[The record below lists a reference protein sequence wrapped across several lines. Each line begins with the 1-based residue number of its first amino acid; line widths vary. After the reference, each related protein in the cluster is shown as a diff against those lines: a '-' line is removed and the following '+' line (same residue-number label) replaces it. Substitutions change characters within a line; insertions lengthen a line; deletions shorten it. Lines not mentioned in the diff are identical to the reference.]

1 MMPNNTGGN
10 PPSLS
15 SSFSQQTG
23 QPPQLTLMP
32 SPNSQLYN
40 YNDNDS
46 MTISSEQPSTLTLP
60 VGYQNNNNPPS
71 SAHQIRHQRLS
82 GRSSTGSLTID
93 GQQYLSNLQQGSTGL
108 GGGMQSLQ
116 QQQQQLQQQHWD
128 NESTYSDSKSSSP
141 HPSFYDG
148 VTSARSSGFSN
159 PRNSQ
164 NNLSLQLDRVSSR
177 DERDSSSNM
186 MTMGGGGGL
195 GGGEGRG
202 SGSGTGFMLGGQ
214 QLLSLLQNRI
224 VSIPVPTLRFDRLGS
239 LLWTGTNTFLY
250 DFDELQRTTHH
261 TTFYLIDELKLKSF
275 FVNLLNNNRI
285 PEEEFDFN
293 GVFRSVIP
301 EQAVSMGLTSMD
313 RVRRPCVLLSFFPLF
328 ILFIFQKKLLQKSGA
343 IITTW
348 NQVDFPQLK
357 LFMNGWKAQSNSKFL
372 TAAAGLIPEAPNE
385 PVLSPTQSMS
395 ESFNIGSSPSDLTKG
410 RMSKRRTSGAI
421 ELKKDSMRNIQD
433 IANMRLGIGIPAV
446 SNNTSRGQSMI
457 SVKSELS
464 PVNNNERTSSLDF
477 ANLTT
482 PSLSLIDYWYLLR
495 NSNLGMDNVNHPRTN
510 FGKGIIAFE
519 RSNEIG
525 LIIRANAKFNIPEDI
540 WCLFYME
547 DATNYFLEQQRRNL
561 ESAVPPVVV
570 SSSSSSS
577 SSNSSL
583 LQSSFGAFLM
593 QLLPQ
598 TRILFQY
605 LQHEQ
610 AYQQVNMRQ
619 QQQQSHHLPF
629 QFNSMQS
636 GNHFG
641 FSFLFSSLFHSINVF
656 ILFYRLGIAIS
667 YYSHRTEGMN
677 SSNPL
682 QVISE
687 TGPPAAL
694 NNSQYRTI
702 GTLDQNFQQILSR

>member
-1 MMPNNTGGN
+1 
-10 PPSLS
+10 
-15 SSFSQQTG
+15 
-23 QPPQLTLMP
+23 
-32 SPNSQLYN
+32 
-40 YNDNDS
+40 
-46 MTISSEQPSTLTLP
+46 
-60 VGYQNNNNPPS
+60 V
-71 SAHQIRHQRLS
+71 
-82 GRSSTGSLTID
+82 
-93 GQQYLSNLQQGSTGL
+93 
-108 GGGMQSLQ
+108 
-116 QQQQQLQQQHWD
+116 
-128 NESTYSDSKSSSP
+128 
-141 HPSFYDG
+141 
-148 VTSARSSGFSN
+148 
-159 PRNSQ
+159 
-164 NNLSLQLDRVSSR
+164 
-177 DERDSSSNM
+177 
-186 MTMGGGGGL
+186 
-195 GGGEGRG
+195 
-202 SGSGTGFMLGGQ
+202 
-214 QLLSLLQNRI
+214 
-224 VSIPVPTLRFDRLGS
+224 
-239 LLWTGTNTFLY
+239 
-250 DFDELQRTTHH
+250 
-261 TTFYLIDELKLKSF
+261 
-275 FVNLLNNNRI
+275 
-285 PEEEFDFN
+285 
-293 GVFRSVIP
+293 
-301 EQAVSMGLTSMD
+301 
-313 RVRRPCVLLSFFPLF
+313 
-328 ILFIFQKKLLQKSGA
+328 LQKSGA

-357 LFMNGWKAQSNSKFL
+357 LFINGWKAQSNSKFL

-395 ESFNIGSSPSDLTKG
+395 ESFNIGSSPSDLSKG

-547 DATNYFLEQQRRNL
+547 DAMNYFLEQQRRNL
-561 ESAVPPVVV
+561 ESAVTPVV
-570 SSSSSSS
+570 SSSSASSSS

-636 GNHFG
+636 GNHRSF
-641 FSFLFSSLFHSINVF
+641 FSFLLYFIHLLFFVPFYFTTRHRHQLLFSSHRRNEFLESI
-656 ILFYRLGIAIS
+656 
-667 YYSHRTEGMN
+667 T
-677 SSNPL
+677 
-682 QVISE
+682 
-687 TGPPAAL
+687 
-694 NNSQYRTI
+694 
-702 GTLDQNFQQILSR
+702 SRQ